1 MHRVGGRRVG
11 KGTSVA
17 ALAALLL
24 LGGASGCVT
33 GAAGSEEEAERP
45 ARSGHVEPG
54 ITVLLSDSITLIRG
68 KRIGLLTNQTGVNRR
83 GESDIDLLRT
93 DRRAKASGVR
103 LVSLFSPEHGI
114 RGTEDRENIAS
125 GVDARS
131 GLPIHSLY
139 AATVIAP
146 PDSTLRGLDALV
158 FDLQD
163 IGTRTWTYVGNL
175 VYALRA
181 AKRNGVRLIVLDRP
195 NPLTGDIE
203 DGPMLDSSLANAN
216 ESVPGRPALPYAL
229 YPFPLRHGM
238 TMGELARFYNA
249 ELGIGAD
256 LVVVPMRGWRRTMW
270 FDETELPWVR
280 PSPNLP
286 TLTSALLYPA
296 LVAFEGSNVS
306 VGRGTVDPFQHFGA
320 AWLDARRTAGML
332 NERGLAG
339 VRFEPETFTP
349 HRPGD
354 GKYAERTIPGV
365 RIVVT
370 ARNRVHAGR
379 VGAAIL
385 WALAR
390 TGGDSLRVDARA
402 FDLRFGSPS
411 AREALLR
418 GEDPD
423 AVVDRSLPAVVAF
436 HERAKRYYLYR

>member
-1 MHRVGGRRVG
+1 
-11 KGTSVA
+11 
-17 ALAALLL
+17 
-24 LGGASGCVT
+24 
-33 GAAGSEEEAERP
+33 
-45 ARSGHVEPG
+45 
-54 ITVLLSDSITLIRG
+54 
-68 KRIGLLTNQTGVNRR
+68 
-83 GESDIDLLRT
+83 
-93 DRRAKASGVR
+93 
-103 LVSLFSPEHGI
+103 
-114 RGTEDRENIAS
+114 
-125 GVDARS
+125 
-131 GLPIHSLY
+131 
-139 AATVIAP
+139 
-146 PDSTLRGLDALV
+146 
-158 FDLQD
+158 
-163 IGTRTWTYVGNL
+163 
-175 VYALRA
+175 
-181 AKRNGVRLIVLDRP
+181 
-195 NPLTGDIE
+195 
-203 DGPMLDSSLANAN
+203 
-216 ESVPGRPALPYAL
+216 
-229 YPFPLRHGM
+229 
-238 TMGELARFYNA
+238 MGELARFYNA

-365 RIVVT
+365 RVVVT

>member
-1 MHRVGGRRVG
+1 MHRVGGRRFG

-45 ARSGHVEPG
+45 SRSGHVEPG
-54 ITVLLSDSITLIRG
+54 ITVLLSDSVALIRG
-68 KRIGLLTNQTGVNRR
+68 KRIGLLTNQTGVDRR

-93 DRRAKASGVR
+93 DRRAKAAGVR

-195 NPLTGDIE
+195 DPLTGDIE

-216 ESVPGRPALPYAL
+216 ESAPGRPALPYAL

-249 ELGIGAD
+249 ELGIDAD

-306 VGRGTVDPFQHFGA
+306 VGRGTADPFQHFGA
-320 AWLDARRTAGML
+320 PWLDARRTAGML

-385 WALAR
+385 WALGR

>member
-24 LGGASGCVT
+24 LGAASGCVT

-83 GESDIDLLRT
+83 GESDMDLLRT

-229 YPFPLRHGM
+229 YPFPL
-238 TMGELARFYNA
+238 
-249 ELGIGAD
+249 
-256 LVVVPMRGWRRTMW
+256 
-270 FDETELPWVR
+270 
-280 PSPNLP
+280 
-286 TLTSALLYPA
+286 
-296 LVAFEGSNVS
+296 
-306 VGRGTVDPFQHFGA
+306 
-320 AWLDARRTAGML
+320 
-332 NERGLAG
+332 
-339 VRFEPETFTP
+339 
-349 HRPGD
+349 
-354 GKYAERTIPGV
+354 
-365 RIVVT
+365 
-370 ARNRVHAGR
+370 
-379 VGAAIL
+379 
-385 WALAR
+385 
-390 TGGDSLRVDARA
+390 
-402 FDLRFGSPS
+402 
-411 AREALLR
+411 
-418 GEDPD
+418 
-423 AVVDRSLPAVVAF
+423 
-436 HERAKRYYLYR
+436 

>member
-1 MHRVGGRRVG
+1 MHRVGGRRFG

-45 ARSGHVEPG
+45 SRSGHVEPG
-54 ITVLLSDSITLIRG
+54 ITVLLSDSVGLIRG
-68 KRIGLLTNQTGVNRR
+68 KRIGLLTNQTGVDRR

-93 DRRAKASGVR
+93 DRRAKAAGVR

-195 NPLTGDIE
+195 DPLTGDIE

-216 ESVPGRPALPYAL
+216 ESAPGRPALPYAL

-249 ELGIGAD
+249 ELGIDAD

-306 VGRGTVDPFQHFGA
+306 VGRGTADPFQHFGA
-320 AWLDARRTAGML
+320 PWLDARRTAGML

-385 WALAR
+385 WAVAR
-390 TGGDSLRVDARA
+390 TSGDSLRVDARA